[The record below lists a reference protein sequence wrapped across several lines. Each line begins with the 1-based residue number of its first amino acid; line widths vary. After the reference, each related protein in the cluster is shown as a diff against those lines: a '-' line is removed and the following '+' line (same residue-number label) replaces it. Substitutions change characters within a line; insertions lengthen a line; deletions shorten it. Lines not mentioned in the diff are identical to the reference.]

1 MLKLSGKHTY
11 SSSSDLHISK
21 KYDKPKPLPKTTR
34 KYDLKIRV
42 LTIAIC
48 QNSQMFYKV
57 GVLWKTQASIFI
69 KIRLKHKHFLWIV
82 QNC

>member
-48 QNSQMFYKV
+48 QNSQMFYRV
-57 GVLWKTQASIFI
+57 GVLEKLRPQSL
-69 KIRLKHKHFLWIV
+69 LKSG
-82 QNC
+82 